1 MPSKRIV
8 LTSLALTGLLC
19 GVAGCSSA
27 ESGTPVAG
35 ESAVS
40 TPTAPESTTAPPTSS
55 QATTESQAPS
65 VDRPKPIDL
74 TAVDLCRVLAGMPLR
89 DFKLDGDRP
98 PLAGESSLFPGAKDC
113 FANGRQNN
121 VSLLLVGVT
130 DQGAK
135 EFAEFANVAA
145 KSDVVAAGY
154 PLTVLTP
161 QAPASCLGVLDVDD
175 GQMLY
180 ISYGLA
186 SPREQPV
193 TPQAQLC
200 RTVPAIASAAVAGIG

>member
-19 GVAGCSSA
+19 GAIGCSSA
-27 ESGTPVAG
+27 EPGTPVAG
-35 ESAVS
+35 ESEIS
-40 TPTAPESTTAPPTSS
+40 TPAEPEPTTDPPTSS
-55 QATTESQAPS
+55 QDPTESQPPS

-74 TAVDLCRVLAGMPLR
+74 SKVDLCRVLAGMPLR

-121 VSLLLVGVT
+121 VSLLLVAVT

-135 EFAEFANVAA
+135 EFAEFATVAA

-161 QAPASCLGVLDVDD
+161 QAPPSCLGVLDVND

-180 ISYGLA
+180 ISYSLA

-200 RTVPAIASAAVAGIG
+200 RTVPDIAAAAVAALG